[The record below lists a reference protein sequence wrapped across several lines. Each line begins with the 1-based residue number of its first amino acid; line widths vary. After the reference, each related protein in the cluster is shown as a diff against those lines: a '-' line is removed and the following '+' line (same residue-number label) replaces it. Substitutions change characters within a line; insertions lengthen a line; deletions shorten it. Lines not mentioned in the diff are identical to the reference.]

1 MGAKMDSVA
10 TLQKR
15 VQDEL
20 AAVENEISERNQQIE
35 ALNKRLEGL
44 KRARELFESEPAAIT
59 ELLRSS
65 SSPAGN
71 GTSNS
76 QELATPLTPARTP
89 QTRNT
94 PPNLT
99 ATSDRAK
106 AHQPLN
112 ASEHKAAQ
120 AHLNQVREANS
131 NGKVKRTN
139 LIVAALQTKPEMT
152 IQEIIMVLNKEF
164 GWKSTESNLT
174 GHLYTNPKLF
184 THTKADRSGKTPTK
198 WSLR

>member
-1 MGAKMDSVA
+1 MDSVA
-10 TLQKR
+10 TFQKR

-71 GTSNS
+71 GTSNKP
-76 QELATPLTPARTP
+76 ELATPSTAARTS
-89 QTRNT
+89 QTRIT
-94 PPNLT
+94 SPKLT
-99 ATSDRAK
+99 AAAVRAK

-112 ASEHKAAQ
+112 AREHTAAQ
-120 AHLNQVREANS
+120 AHLNQMREANS
-131 NGKVKRTN
+131 NGKVKRTD
-139 LIVAALQTKPEMT
+139 LIAAVLQGTPEMT
-152 IQEIIMVLNKEF
+152 IEEIIMVLNKEF

-174 GHLYTNPKLF
+174 GHLYTNPKMF
-184 THTKADRSGKTPTK
+184 THTKADRSGKTAI
-198 WSLR
+198 RCR

>member
-1 MGAKMDSVA
+1 MDSVA
-10 TLQKR
+10 TFQKR

-44 KRARELFESEPAAIT
+44 KRARELFDSDPAAIT

-65 SSPAGN
+65 SPAGN
-71 GTSNS
+71 GTSNKP
-76 QELATPLTPARTP
+76 ELATPSTAARTS

-94 PPNLT
+94 SPKLT
-99 ATSDRAK
+99 ATADRAK
-106 AHQPLN
+106 PHQPLN
-112 ASEHKAAQ
+112 AREHTAAK
-120 AHLNQVREANS
+120 AHLNQVREAN
-131 NGKVKRTN
+131 GKVKRTD
-139 LIVAALQTKPEMT
+139 LIAAALQTKPEMT
-152 IQEIIMVLNKEF
+152 IQEIITVLNKEF

-184 THTKADRSGKTPTK
+184 THTKADRSRSEERRVGK
-198 WSLR
+198 